1 MVTSSLTTL
10 TAIRWSK
17 PRVNA
22 GITKIKAK
30 KYYRTRGM
38 QIFSIVDIPPRPDSE
53 DIPVDIIQMIVEM
66 TQQ

>member
-1 MVTSSLTTL
+1 
-10 TAIRWSK
+10 
-17 PRVNA
+17 
-22 GITKIKAK
+22 
-30 KYYRTRGM
+30 M